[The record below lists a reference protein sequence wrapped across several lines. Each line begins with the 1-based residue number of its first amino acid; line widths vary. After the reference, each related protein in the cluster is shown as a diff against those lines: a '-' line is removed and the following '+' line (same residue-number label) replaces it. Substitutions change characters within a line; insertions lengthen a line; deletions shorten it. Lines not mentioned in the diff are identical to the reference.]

1 MYFNCCI
8 HVNNMQEE
16 KSSSKNLQNGDFKMK
31 SLFLAYQEV
40 LNGAELENLPLSE
53 HARDKIRKFRP
64 FETLTGALYS
74 DVAQNAGLKKTTVI
88 GLSKVYIAHKNN
100 KTMVRKNGVYI
111 IVSNVE
117 GTE

>member
-1 MYFNCCI
+1 
-8 HVNNMQEE
+8 MQEE

-53 HARDKIRKFRP
+53 YARDKIRKFRP
-64 FETLTGALYS
+64 FEKLTGALYS

-88 GLSKVYIAHKNN
+88 GLSKVYMAHKNN

>member
-1 MYFNCCI
+1 M
-8 HVNNMQEE
+8 M
-16 KSSSKNLQNGDFKMK
+16 

-53 HARDKIRKFRP
+53 AARDKIRKFRP

-88 GLSKVYIAHKNN
+88 GLSKVYMAHKNN
-100 KTMVRKNGVYI
+100 KTMIRKNGVYI
-111 IVSNVE
+111 IVNNVG

>member
-1 MYFNCCI
+1 
-8 HVNNMQEE
+8 
-16 KSSSKNLQNGDFKMK
+16 MK

-53 HARDKIRKFRP
+53 YARDKIRKFRP
-64 FETLTGALYS
+64 FEKLTGALYS

-88 GLSKVYIAHKNN
+88 GLSKVYMAHKNN

>member
-1 MYFNCCI
+1 M
-8 HVNNMQEE
+8 M
-16 KSSSKNLQNGDFKMK
+16 

-40 LNGAELENLPLSE
+40 LNGAELENLCLSE
-53 HARDKIRKFRP
+53 STKDNIRKFRP

-74 DVAQNAGLKKTTVI
+74 DVAQNAGLKKTTVR
-88 GLSKVYIAHKNN
+88 GLSKVYMAHKNN

-117 GTE
+117 GSE

>member
-1 MYFNCCI
+1 
-8 HVNNMQEE
+8 MQEE
-16 KSSSKNLQNGDFKMK
+16 KSSSKNLQNGNFKMK
-31 SLFLAYQEV
+31 SIFLTYQEV

-53 HARDKIRKFRP
+53 YTRDKIRKFRP

-88 GLSKVYIAHKNN
+88 GLSKVYMAHKNN
-100 KTMVRKNGVYI
+100 KTMIRKNGAYI

-117 GTE
+117 DTQ

>member
-1 MYFNCCI
+1 
-8 HVNNMQEE
+8 V
-16 KSSSKNLQNGDFKMK
+16 GDFKMR

-53 HARDKIRKFRP
+53 SEKDKIRKFRP
-64 FETLTGALYS
+64 FEALTGALYS

-88 GLSKVYIAHKNN
+88 GLSVYMAHKNN
-100 KTMVRKNGVYI
+100 NTMVRKNGVYI

-117 GTE
+117 DTE

>member
-1 MYFNCCI
+1 MG
-8 HVNNMQEE
+8 E
-16 KSSSKNLQNGDFKMK
+16 FKIR
-31 SLFLAYQEV
+31 SILLAYQEV

-53 HARDKIRKFRP
+53 SAKDKIRKFRP

-88 GLSKVYIAHKNN
+88 GLSKVYMAHKNN
-100 KTMVRKNGVYI
+100 KTMIRKNGVYI

-117 GTE
+117 DTE

>member
-1 MYFNCCI
+1 M
-8 HVNNMQEE
+8 
-16 KSSSKNLQNGDFKMK
+16 GDFKMR

-53 HARDKIRKFRP
+53 STKDKIRKFRP
-64 FETLTGALYS
+64 FEMLTDALYS
-74 DVAQNAGLKKTTVI
+74 DVAQNAGLKRTTVR
-88 GLSKVYIAHKNN
+88 GLSKVYMAHKNN

-111 IVSNVE
+111 IVSNME

>member
-1 MYFNCCI
+1 MR
-8 HVNNMQEE
+8 
-16 KSSSKNLQNGDFKMK
+16 

-53 HARDKIRKFRP
+53 YARDKIRKFRP
-64 FETLTGALYS
+64 FEKLTGALYS

-88 GLSKVYIAHKNN
+88 GLSKVYMAHKNN
-100 KTMVRKNGVYI
+100 KTIVRKNGVYI
-111 IVSNVE
+111 IVNNVE